1 MEEGKPYG
9 GKKITGFPPS
19 VFGRKADARAP
30 FKQTINFAQK
40 LIDVIKCMVPFI
52 GQQLAWNNN

>member
-1 MEEGKPYG
+1 MPAG

-30 FKQTINFAQK
+30 FKQTINFAGK